1 MRKTVLLLG
10 RTGVVVD
17 EVHRQLDV
25 AEVELIGGIGIDD
38 VRAAFARTNVDHVV
52 MGAGMDLETRL
63 QLVREIF
70 ESSEKTTVHLKDRV
84 SGPEGFLPFVG
95 AVLRG
100 LREYDAERQ
109 QQRADRPATTT
120 GRGQARR

>member
-84 SGPEGFLPFVG
+84 SGPEGFLPFIR

-100 LREYDAERQ
+100 LRGYDAERQ
-109 QQRADRPATTT
+109 PERATRRAATT
-120 GRGQARR
+120 GRGHERR